1 MCAQFSKSARR
12 GITYAQRVNQ
22 LVRANRQ
29 TLKPSPPAPRARPI
43 ALGTELT
50 MTIQTL
56 NEELHKAELQM
67 EKILR
72 TQTRSSKEYM
82 RAVREY
88 QKIVHQIDSECVEV
102 GAH

>member
-1 MCAQFSKSARR
+1 
-12 GITYAQRVNQ
+12 
-22 LVRANRQ
+22 
-29 TLKPSPPAPRARPI
+29 
-43 ALGTELT
+43 